1 MATID
6 SVTEKSMGG
15 ENQSGGTR
23 KRRLT
28 KQERKAAKR
37 LKRARLEKMTGKKKV
52 TSMQP
57 PKTKTEKK
65 KKKKKK
71 KKQTDD
77 SKDEAKPWKA
87 SQEVKDIILTL
98 STRDGTLS
106 DRLNPSHAHYD
117 AELKAKW
124 KTFSKRERTEIV
136 KADHNLIREKLEAV
150 KAIVHP
156 FETKVEDHCESPLEA
171 FEDIAPILE
180 RLAKDL
186 GKTPET
192 LKIYDPYYC
201 TCVYYLSAHTEI
213 QLKNKQVRVP

>member
-1 MATID
+1 
-6 SVTEKSMGG
+6 MGG
-15 ENQSGGTR
+15 EKESGGTR

-37 LKRARLEKMTGKKKV
+37 LKRARLGKLTGKKKV
-52 TSMQP
+52 TSIP

-71 KKQTDD
+71 KKQTDN
-77 SKDEAKPWKA
+77 SKDEKAKPWEP

-201 TCVYYLSAHTEI
+201 TCVCIVCAHTLYL
-213 QLKNKQVRVP
+213 QLKK

>member
-1 MATID
+1 MATIN
-6 SVTEKSMGG
+6 SVTDAEKRLGG
-15 ENQSGGTR
+15 EKQSGGTR

-52 TSMQP
+52 P

-71 KKQTDD
+71 KQTNN
-77 SKDEAKPWKA
+77 SQDEKIPWKP

-106 DRLNPSHAHYD
+106 DRLNPSHAHFD
-117 AELKAKW
+117 SELKAKW

-136 KADHNLIREKLEAV
+136 KVDHNLIREKLEAV
-150 KAIVHP
+150 KSIVYP

-192 LKIYDPYYC
+192 LKIYDPYYG
-201 TCVYYLSAHTEI
+201 TCVCIVCVHTLYL
-213 QLKNKQVRVP
+213 QLKK